1 MLSDVKIFMELKTIR
16 FENLYNVDFS
26 VVCGIS
32 RSRKWQVSTFGTNK
46 FWDVPRH
53 NSAVMYFYNCDAI
66 LKIRNGETLKFE
78 SGSLIYVPQHL
89 RYGIK
94 LVNCG
99 EDYMVHLID
108 FKMLDCEGNFII
120 SSEIPVK
127 IYPQLINSFLSHH
140 AKIDEFENLN
150 TRFTFKC
157 NLVASDFLSD
167 VIQMYRKDVHN
178 EMRYMNISKAI
189 DYLEQ
194 HYTEHISNKELAKL
208 CSISQDC
215 FIRTFKMY
223 YDTTPRQYILDLR
236 IKKAKE
242 MLVSHSKNV
251 NEIAYSLGFESATY
265 FSNMF
270 KKKVGV
276 SPNQYKN
283 QTL

>member
-1 MLSDVKIFMELKTIR
+1 MYIPYGRQCISEEDIQAVVDTLRSDYLTT
-16 FENLYNVDFS
+16 
-26 VVCGIS
+26 G
-32 RSRKWQVSTFGTNK
+32 
-46 FWDVPRH
+46 P
-53 NSAVMYFYNCDAI
+53 
-66 LKIRNGETLKFE
+66 
-78 SGSLIYVPQHL
+78 
-89 RYGIK
+89 
-94 LVNCG
+94 
-99 EDYMVHLID
+99 
-108 FKMLDCEGNFII
+108 
-120 SSEIPVK
+120 
-127 IYPQLINSFLSHH
+127 
-140 AKIDEFENLN
+140 KIDEFENLN

-189 DYLEQ
+189 EYMEQ
-194 HYTEHISNKELAKL
+194 HYTEHISNKHLAKL

-242 MLVSHSKNV
+242 MLVSHSRNV